1 MKRVVEDTLF
11 ATFKSLT
18 NRSFAFLW
26 SGQVISNLGDSLYQ
40 IALAWWVLEKTG
52 SATAMGLVF
61 VFSFTPMVIFLLI
74 GGVAVDRFS
83 RLRLMLSSDL
93 FRATVVGI
101 VAFLAFSK
109 RLEVWHLYI
118 ASFTFGFVDAFF
130 RPAYT
135 ALIPDMVSSENLTSA
150 NSLTTLSK
158 ETTNVIGPM
167 IGAIL
172 VSFGGTSFA
181 FALDAFSFIISALCL
196 IAIPKLSQEHFPK
209 VKTSKFI
216 QSLREGMTTILLQP
230 WLWVTISIFSLV
242 NITISGPR
250 QVTLPFLI
258 KDYLHGDVNLLGFLY
273 SLISLGAILAA
284 LFLGQKNH
292 IRRRG
297 LWAYGAT
304 FTCGLMGIVFGISH
318 SISLIAVASIIQGF
332 SMTVFSLIWTKT
344 LQEIVPR
351 EKLGRVASID
361 ALGSFAL
368 LPLGFALAGW
378 STELLGPSWVYILS
392 GSITALLALLG
403 LMHPTVRRF
412 E

>member
-1 MKRVVEDTLF
+1 MF
-11 ATFKSLT
+11 ATFQSLT
-18 NRSFAFLW
+18 NRSFALLW
-26 SGQVISNLGDSLYQ
+26 GGQVISNLGDSLYQ

-83 RLRLMLSSDL
+83 RLRLMLTSDL
-93 FRATVVGI
+93 FRATIVGI

-109 RLEVWHLYI
+109 NLEVWHLYI
-118 ASFTFGFVDAFF
+118 ASFVFGFVDAFF

-135 ALIPDMVSSENLTSA
+135 ALIPDMVSSKNLTSA
-150 NSLTTLSK
+150 NSLTALSK

-181 FALDAFSFIISALCL
+181 FALDALSFIASALCL

-209 VKTSKFI
+209 VKASKFI
-216 QSLREGMTTILLQP
+216 QSLREGMTTVLLQP

-258 KDYLHGDVNLLGFLY
+258 KDYLHGDVNFLGFLY

-297 LWAYGAT
+297 LWAYGGT

-318 SISLIAVASIIQGF
+318 SISVVAVAS
-332 SMTVFSLIWTKT
+332 
-344 LQEIVPR
+344 
-351 EKLGRVASID
+351 
-361 ALGSFAL
+361 
-368 LPLGFALAGW
+368 
-378 STELLGPSWVYILS
+378 
-392 GSITALLALLG
+392 
-403 LMHPTVRRF
+403 
-412 E
+412 